1 MSTRKKKKIMDYK
14 FKTKPYAHQLTALE
28 KSWNKEN
35 FAYFMEMGTGKTK
48 VLIDNLAMLYDK
60 GKVDGALII
69 APKGVVKTWYEQE
82 LPTHLPDHIE
92 NVSVLWQP
100 NITKGHQEK
109 LDTLFEIDSAL
120 HILIMNVEAL
130 STEKGVKFATK
141 FINSHKTLM
150 AIDESTTI
158 KTPTARRTKNII
170 KIGVNAK
177 YKRIM
182 TGSPITKNP
191 LDLYTQCEF
200 LDPWLLDFSSYYA
213 FRNRYA
219 EMKTMHVHGRSIQVI
234 DKFQNLDEL
243 SDTVKQFSYRVLK
256 EDCLDLP
263 PKNFVTRHITLTPDQ
278 KRVYEQM
285 KKAAMAVLNGKVTT
299 TMTVLTQLMRLHQI
313 TCGYVT
319 ADDGSVQEVDSNRI
333 KELMSILE
341 ETEGKVIIWAN
352 YQMSVG
358 DIIRN
363 LTKTYG
369 KDSYVH
375 YYGLT
380 PQEIR
385 QENIVRF
392 QTDPNCRFIVG
403 TPQTGGY
410 GITLTQ
416 ANTVIY
422 YSNSYDLEKRLQSE
436 DRAHRIGQKKNVTY
450 IDLIAEDTVDE
461 KIVDALK
468 KKINIASQVM
478 GEELKDWI

>member
-1 MSTRKKKKIMDYK
+1 MDYK

-60 GKVDGALII
+60 GKIDSALII

-82 LPTHLPDHIE
+82 LPAHLPNHIE

-100 NITKGHQEK
+100 NITKTQQEK

-120 HILIMNVEAL
+120 HILVMNVEAL
-130 STEKGVKFATK
+130 STDKGVKFATK

-170 KIGVNAK
+170 KMGVNAK

-219 EMKTMHVHGRSIQVI
+219 EMKTMHVHGRSIQVV
-234 DKFQNLDEL
+234 DKFQNLGEL

-263 PKNFVTRHITLTPDQ
+263 PKVFIKRHITLTPDQ
-278 KRVYEQM
+278 KKVYEQM
-285 KKAAMAVLNGKVTT
+285 KQQAIAHLNGKVTT

-313 TCGYVT
+313 TCGYVA
-319 ADDGSVQEVDSNRI
+319 ADDGTTQQVESNRLN
-333 KELMSILE
+333 ELMSILE
-341 ETEGKVIIWAN
+341 DTEGKVIIWAN
-352 YQMSVG
+352 YQLSVG
-358 DIIRN
+358 EIIQK
-363 LTKTYG
+363 LIKVYG

-380 PQEIR
+380 PQEDRQDFIR
-385 QENIVRF
+385 KF
-392 QTDPNCRFIVG
+392 QNDPKCRFIVG

-422 YSNSYDLEKRLQSE
+422 YSNGYDLEKRLQSE
-436 DRAHRIGQKKNVTY
+436 DRAHRIGQKKTVTY
-450 IDLIAEDTVDE
+450 IDLICEDTVDE
-461 KIVDALK
+461 KIVKALRN
-468 KKINIASQVM
+468 KINIASEVM
-478 GEELKDWI
+478 GEELRDWI